1 MDMDRSSQKIIDASL
16 DIVESVH
23 GVISEVEHEMEQRIA
38 PVRKNLIE
46 RFPALFLLTVTM
58 GLSLVIYSMEL
69 IFSQWAWVVNYPW
82 IALGIG
88 LSILLATGTLYK
100 KLS

>member
-1 MDMDRSSQKIIDASL
+1 MERHSKKIIDASL
-16 DIVESVH
+16 DIVDSVQE
-23 GVISEVEHEMEQRIA
+23 VITEVEHGMEQRIA

-46 RFPALFLLTVTM
+46 RFPALFLLVVTM
-58 GLSLVIYSMEL
+58 ALALVIYSMEL
-69 IFSQWAWVVNYPW
+69 IFAQWDWVVNYPW

-88 LSILLATGTLYK
+88 VGILLATGTLYK

>member
-1 MDMDRSSQKIIDASL
+1 MENGSKKIIDASL
-16 DIVESVH
+16 DIVDSLH
-23 GVISEVEHEMEQRIA
+23 DVITEVEQGMDQRLG

-58 GLSLVIYSMEL
+58 GLALVIYSMEL
-69 IFSQWAWVVNYPW
+69 IFARWDWVQNYPW
-82 IALGIG
+82 IALVIGI
-88 LSILLATGTLYK
+88 SILLATGTLYK